1 MDRIDIKF
9 MALGAAMLVVGVAMG
24 IYMGIVHDFQ
34 LSPVHAHVN
43 LVGWVSLSLFGIV
56 YKLFPE
62 LQARRMAK
70 LHFMLA
76 APAGVQGWRG
86 PYLERGLP
94 KDPWGNPYVYRYPGQ
109 RNANGF
115 DLYSFGPDGRE
126 GNDDIGNWTN

>member
-62 LQARRMAK
+62 LQARRSAK

-76 APAGVQGWRG
+76 APAGVVFPFGIALAVLADKPLLAIVASLLWFAGTLLFVVQ
-86 PYLERGLP
+86 LAGLAFARTP
-94 KDPWGNPYVYRYPGQ
+94 TPTLV
-109 RNANGF
+109 AA
-115 DLYSFGPDGRE
+115 E
-126 GNDDIGNWTN
+126 

>member
-76 APAGVQGWRG
+76 APAGVVF
-86 PYLERGLP
+86 P
-94 KDPWGNPYVYRYPGQ
+94 
-109 RNANGF
+109 
-115 DLYSFGPDGRE
+115 FGIALAVLAEKPLLAIVASLLWFAGTLLFVAQLAGIAFGRTPARTLVAAE
-126 GNDDIGNWTN
+126 